1 MSMDSPRGPDYAVAA
16 FLAFLFV
23 VMAAAAGLTGWPSAA
38 AP

>member
-1 MSMDSPRGPDYAVAA
+1 MSMGPPRRPEYAMAA

-23 VMAAAAGLTGWPSAA
+23 VLAAAAGLTGWPSAA